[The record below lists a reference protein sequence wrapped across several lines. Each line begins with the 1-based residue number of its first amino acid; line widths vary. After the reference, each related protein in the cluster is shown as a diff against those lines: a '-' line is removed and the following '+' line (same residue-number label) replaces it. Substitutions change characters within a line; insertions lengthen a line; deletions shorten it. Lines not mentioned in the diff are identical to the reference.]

1 MMKQLIRTCVVA
13 VAAVGG
19 LAACASLRVTSDV
32 NTPLVASVHCH
43 TYAWAGAFHG
53 NSPLRN
59 GIANPLNESRLR
71 GALAVHLAA
80 AGVQPAT
87 ADADCLVGYG
97 IGAQTA
103 IEGVYPGG
111 WGYGY
116 GYGWGWRGG
125 YGGPWGWDEPY
136 VYHEGIVTVDV
147 YDGKSKQ
154 PMWHASADQS
164 LYGLTGADADKKI
177 EAAVAAIFTKY
188 PH

>member
-13 VAAVGG
+13 VTAAGS

-32 NTPLVASVHCH
+32 NTPLAGSVRCH
-43 TYAWAGAFHG
+43 TFAWAGTFHG

-71 GALAVHLAA
+71 EAITAQLASM
-80 AGVQPAT
+80 GVEPAT
-87 ADADCLVGYG
+87 SGADCLVGYG
-97 IGAQTA
+97 IGAQTNV
-103 IEGVYPGG
+103 EGGYGG

-116 GYGWGWRGG
+116 GYGYGYGWGG

-136 VYHEGIVTVDV
+136 VYHEGIVSVDL

-154 PMWHASADQS
+154 PIWHASVDQG
-164 LYGLTGADADKKI
+164 LDGLTGAKAEQKI
-177 EAAVAAIFTKY
+177 GVAVAALFTKY